1 MAAAAGA
8 ATPGQSSPIIQ
19 FPRPN
24 DSVHL
29 KKVASMAAE
38 RAEQEMVSH
47 VLEQTHWNR
56 SKAARRLNI
65 CYRALLNKLKKWQMS
80 QLRAS

>member
-1 MAAAAGA
+1 
-8 ATPGQSSPIIQ
+8 
-19 FPRPN
+19 
-24 DSVHL
+24 
-29 KKVASMAAE
+29 MAAE
-38 RAEQEMVSH
+38 RAEQEMVFH